1 MIAIEDEDVEN
12 VNLFDLAGA
21 PLPQPNGTPFAL
33 VVGSFIGETYG
44 EDSNFQWSCHQQR
57 QTMTHVFD
65 NSAFQCVSISPVK
78 PPPKEGGTA
87 YEECVV
93 LLGSMAAEQLSV
105 RQHASLLSVCLALL
119 NMVRTQMS
127 SQFQVLYIR

>member
-1 MIAIEDEDVEN
+1 MCFYFTSKA
-12 VNLFDLAGA
+12 
-21 PLPQPNGTPFAL
+21 
-33 VVGSFIGETYG
+33 
-44 EDSNFQWSCHQQR
+44 
-57 QTMTHVFD
+57 
-65 NSAFQCVSISPVK
+65 